1 MLSFVFELYLQCC
14 SSLFIGKER
23 CSVAVLRYGHAH
35 WESVE
40 SGVSKITVFYC

>member
-1 MLSFVFELYLQCC
+1 MLSFRFEALP